1 MFKLRKTPPLG
12 DFVSLTWRRFRE
24 ERCLRIASSLTF
36 TALLATVPIITV
48 ALTLISAFPVFR
60 ELMLHV
66 QQFMLQN
73 MMPESAENLAAYAE
87 QFTVSAG
94 KLTAVGVVFLFATAM
109 IVLLTIDSALN
120 QIWRVPKPRT
130 TVQRV
135 FIYWALIT
143 VGPVLIGASLSL
155 TSWLV
160 SESLGLVKDIP
171 RAGEAMLKLVPILL
185 TGIAFSLVYITI
197 PNRRVLVRDALSGG
211 FLAAFAFE
219 GMKHGFAFY
228 ITHFPTYKLIYGAF
242 SSVPIFLLWIYLSWV
257 VVLLGAVVAAVMPEW
272 RERTSQAGAVVGG
285 QFLDALQ
292 ILRALWEA
300 HRTGEIVTVFQLHG
314 VVRLPVNRIEA
325 ALDEMSAAHWA
336 ARVGR
341 GWALIKD
348 AAEIS
353 VAEVYQQF
361 VFRAGARLPARS
373 SGQELDRLALELE
386 GSIEE
391 KLEFPLEELF
401 RRAAPPE
408 APAAT
413 PLRIQ
418 RG

>member
-1 MFKLRKTPPLG
+1 MFRLRKSPPLA
-12 DFVSLTWRRFRE
+12 DFFGLAWRRFRE

-36 TALLATVPIITV
+36 TSLLATVPIITV

-60 ELMLHV
+60 ELMLSV

-73 MMPESAENLAAYAE
+73 MMPESVENLAAYAE

-94 KLTAVGVVFLFATAM
+94 QLTAVGVVFLFVTAM
-109 IVLLTIDSALN
+109 IVLLTIDGALN

-130 TVQRV
+130 TVQRI
-135 FIYWALIT
+135 FIYWALVT

-160 SESLGLVKDIP
+160 SQSLGLVADVP
-171 RAGEAMLKLVPILL
+171 RAGEAVLKLVPILL
-185 TGIAFSLVYITI
+185 TGLAFSLVYITI

-211 FLAAFAFE
+211 FLAALAFE
-219 GMKHGFAFY
+219 GMKHGFALY
-228 ITHFPTYKLIYGAF
+228 VTHFPSHKLIYGAF
-242 SSVPIFLLWIYLSWV
+242 ASVPIFLLWIYLSWV

-292 ILRALWEA
+292 ILRVLWEA
-300 HRTGEIVTVFQLHG
+300 HRTGEIVTLFHLHG
-314 VVRLPVNRIEA
+314 AVRMPVNRIEA
-325 ALDEMSAAHWA
+325 ALDEMNTAHWT
-336 ARVGR
+336 ARAGR
-341 GWALIKD
+341 GLALIKD
-348 AAEIS
+348 AAEIT
-353 VAEVYQQF
+353 VADVYHLF
-361 VFRAGARLPARS
+361 VFRAGARSSARPT
-373 SGQELDRLALELE
+373 GQELDRLALELE